1 MNFRNRSAASLRMS
15 SAISG
20 ELVRKPKKYGNRKVV
35 LDGESFDSMAEAKRY
50 QELMILAKA
59 GKIDDLTRQ
68 VSFVLAPKTVIQG
81 KAKRSLIY
89 RADFAYVENGS
100 KVVEDVK
107 GKLTEGYK
115 IKRHLMKTVH
125 GIEIKEIYA

>member
-1 MNFRNRSAASLRMS
+1 M
-15 SAISG
+15 
-20 ELVRKPKKYGNRKVV
+20 
-35 LDGESFDSMAEAKRY
+35 
-50 QELMILAKA
+50 
-59 GKIDDLTRQ
+59 
-68 VSFVLAPKTVIQG
+68 IQG